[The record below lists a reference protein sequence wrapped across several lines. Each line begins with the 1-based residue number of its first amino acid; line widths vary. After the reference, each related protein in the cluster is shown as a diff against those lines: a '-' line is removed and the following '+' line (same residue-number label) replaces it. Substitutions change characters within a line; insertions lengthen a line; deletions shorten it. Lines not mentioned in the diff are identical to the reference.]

1 MVFARNED
9 LLEIQVW
16 YFLINDS
23 LGEID
28 SVAMRFLLRWVI
40 GATWEGT
47 GIDDAITF
55 HCPVWMSWSGNDLM
69 VKNLYVAII
78 GLLKQYKVT
87 LG

>member
-40 GATWEGT
+40 GANWEGT

-55 HCPVWMSWSGNDLM
+55 PRYSDMRLPLPSVDELEWE
-69 VKNLYVAII
+69 
-78 GLLKQYKVT
+78 
-87 LG
+87 